1 MIKEYWGARLFDF
14 AGNGTDPEESP
25 QNFLAGQ
32 LDILSGLHESGS
44 LVVARQTN
52 TRDSCRSYDSYTRH
66 FSKHSPLP
74 TLHRKRLNALM
85 SCVSALLY
93 RRRLTLTDL
102 GRFMP
107 SRAYTEHSIKRL
119 DRVLGH
125 VQLQHERPPFYWKM
139 LTSLPEQQ
147 HQAETG
153 ALTLVSRPRI
163 LEMLHHRIVLLE
175 IGGYGAIAAR

>member
-1 MIKEYWGARLFDF
+1 MQVVR
-14 AGNGTDPEESP
+14 
-25 QNFLAGQ
+25 FLHKAFFQ
-32 LDILSGLHESGS
+32 
-44 LVVARQTN
+44 A
-52 TRDSCRSYDSYTRH
+52 
-66 FSKHSPLP
+66 LP

-107 SRAYTEHSIKRL
+107 SRAYTKHSIKRL

-153 ALTLVSRPRI
+153 ALTLASRPRI